1 MPAGP
6 AGGREREILTAIVE
20 TFIASGEPVGS
31 RTLARSSR
39 EGLSAATI
47 RNVMADLADAGF
59 LEQPHAS
66 AGRVPTAEAY
76 RYYVEQLSGEAH
88 LSHENQSIIQ
98 DTLAGGTDGE
108 ECMERTSH
116 VLSLI
121 SHSVGVTVA
130 TAGPRNALEH
140 VYFSRLSDQK
150 VLAVVVTRSGVVRGR
165 VLRLDIPQ
173 SDLDL
178 AARYINENFRGW
190 TMDDM
195 RAELARRIEK
205 ERSEYERL
213 MKSIEQL
220 YQQGALASSDDTQAV
235 FVEGAANLVTGSEDR
250 SRLQDMLRTLEEK
263 EKVVKLLGAYLDT
276 RQEAVRVVIGLD
288 EALPA
293 SNLQNFVLIGA
304 PARVGGEV
312 MGSLA
317 VIGPTRREPG
327 SNQRRL
333 AQDRKPSRL
342 RPSAMR
348 FWTDWLACRRNS
360 TMPASARCGNS
371 RNSANSPRPM
381 SSGLF
386 CRSLTVLSAR

>member
-98 DTLAGGTDGE
+98 DTLTGVTDVAE
-108 ECMERTSH
+108 FMDRTSH

-130 TAGPRNALEH
+130 TSGLRNAAGNALEH
-140 VYFSRLSDQK
+140 VYFSRLGDQK
-150 VLAVVVTRSGVVRGR
+150 VLAVVVTRSGVVRDR
-165 VLRLDIPQ
+165 VLRLDIQQ

-190 TMDDM
+190 TMGDM
-195 RAELARRIEK
+195 RAELARRLEQ
-205 ERSEYERL
+205 ERSEYDRL

-220 YQQGALASSDDTQAV
+220 YQQGALASSEDTQTV
-235 FVEGAANLVTGSEDR
+235 FVEGAANLVMNNVAGEEDR
-250 SRLQDMLRTLEEK
+250 QRLQDMLRTLEEK

-276 RQEAVRVVIGLD
+276 RQEAVRGGIGLD
-288 EALPA
+288 EAVPA

-304 PARVGGEV
+304 PARVGGE
-312 MGSLA
+312 
-317 VIGPTRREPG
+317 
-327 SNQRRL
+327 
-333 AQDRKPSRL
+333 
-342 RPSAMR
+342 
-348 FWTDWLACRRNS
+348 
-360 TMPASARCGNS
+360 
-371 RNSANSPRPM
+371 
-381 SSGLF
+381 
-386 CRSLTVLSAR
+386 